1 MSEYKFVEKPFL
13 DQLAALGWRVI
24 DQGAGIPGDPTAS
37 LRTGFRE
44 WVLIDELFSALDA
57 INKTE
62 DGTPW
67 LTDKQKQE
75 IYEEL
80 TTQRGGLIEA
90 NQAVQELLYKYTLDE
105 NEVTG
110 EKSPDIQ
117 VIDFKNPDN
126 NRFVAINQFRI
137 DTPGRVKTMIIPDIV
152 LFVNGLPLV
161 VIEAKDGNVFTANP
175 MAEARSQLW
184 RYSNQREETKAA
196 GLREGEEGLFH
207 FNQFMIATTGD
218 EAEFGTITALDEK
231 YYFAWKSIYPEEYGK
246 FTPPLGKERQQETLI
261 QGMLAKSTLLDI
273 VRNFILFMQVG
284 GSTIKVAPRYQQYRA
299 VGKITKRLQTGTTA
313 DERSGV
319 IWHTQGSGKSLTMVF
334 LVRKLRR
341 MDELKDMKVLM
352 VNDRTD
358 LEDQLGETASLT
370 GEKVHFIG
378 DSKSL
383 KADLTGEASTLN
395 MVMIHK
401 FMERETGIPDY
412 LEKAL
417 AGEAVPKFKHFGTV
431 NTSDRILILIDEAHR
446 TQSSDLGNNLFEAFP
461 NASKI
466 AFTGTPL
473 ITERHK
479 EKTVQRFGGGDYL
492 DTYKL
497 KDAEADGAT
506 VKILYE
512 GKTADTAIN
521 AKHEFDRKFEDL
533 FKDRTPEELA
543 AIKKKYGAIGDVFD
557 AEQRIQEISDDLIE
571 HYVTKVLPNGFKA
584 QIVCHS
590 KNAAVTYEKCLNKSI
605 PAYVGKLKAEG
616 GNDELIEALEFLKTA
631 VVISSDGT
639 NEKAVMT
646 IARKRAKELNAVEN
660 FKKKFDRAKPET
672 GVGLLI
678 VCDMLLT
685 GFDAPIEQI
694 MYLDKKISEH
704 NLLQAIARV
713 NRVYP
718 DKACGYIV
726 DYVGLSNHLKAAL
739 SIYASEDQQEILE
752 AFKGVESEVPVL
764 EVRYRRLLQLF
775 EDAGIKDIKKFVEQ
789 SIADDKDEYLLL
801 EKILDTLEDI
811 KRRETFNVY
820 LKKFLGSL
828 DVVMPNPFGRPFS
841 IPAKRFGYIHAKAK
855 QRFKDDSISIA
866 GAGAKVRKL
875 IDEHLI
881 GLGVNPKIPPT
892 ELLSDTF
899 IVELDKNRSSK
910 SKASEMEHAIRKH
923 CKIHLEEDPAFYNT
937 LSEKL
942 DKAIQ
947 KHKENWDQLCLELM
961 DIREKASEGR
971 TEAVEGLDVEE
982 TPFFDLARTIAF
994 NGSEP
999 DAEELEQLKS
1009 CVRNMFEE
1017 FLSTIDIVNFWQ
1029 NDHEVKKL
1037 RSSLTRHI
1045 LLSNVDRAIDAREK
1059 IVSEIMSLAK
1069 VRHEQILGQKGGA

>member
-13 DQLAALGWRVI
+13 DQLNALGWETI
-24 DQGAGIPGDPTAS
+24 DQGSGIPGDPGAS
-37 LRTGFRE
+37 LRSSFRE
-44 WVLIDELFSALDA
+44 WVLKDELFAALDA
-57 INKTE
+57 VNQTE

-67 LTDKQKQE
+67 LTAKQKEE
-75 IYEEL
+75 IFDDL
-80 TTQRGGLIEA
+80 TRQPGSIIEA
-90 NQAVQELLYKYTLDE
+90 NQAVQELLYKYTVDE

-110 EKSPDIQ
+110 EKSPDVKI
-117 VIDFKNPDN
+117 IDFKAPEK
-126 NRFVAINQFRI
+126 NRFLAINQFRI
-137 DTPGRVKTMIIPDIV
+137 DTPGRVKSMIIPDVV

-161 VIEAKDGNVFTANP
+161 VVEGKDANAYTANP
-175 MAEARSQLW
+175 MAEARLQLW

-196 GLREGEEGLFH
+196 GLKEGEEGLFH
-207 FNQFMIATTGD
+207 FNQFVIATTGE
-218 EAEFGTITALDEK
+218 EAEFGTITALDER
-231 YYFAWKSIYPEEYGK
+231 YFFAWKSIYPEAYAAY
-246 FTPPLGKERQQETLI
+246 TPPLGKERQQETLI
-261 QGMLAKSTLLDI
+261 QGMLAKPTLLDI

-284 GSTIKVAPRYQQYRA
+284 GNTIKVAPRYQQYRA
-299 VGKITKRLQTGTTA
+299 VGKIIKRLQTGETA

-341 MDELKDMKVLM
+341 MDDLKDMKVLM

-358 LEDQLGETASLT
+358 LEEQLGGTAALT
-370 GEKVHFIG
+370 GEKVYYVDSSSDLKKDLKG
-378 DSKSL
+378 DQ
-383 KADLTGEASTLN
+383 STLH

-417 AGEAVPKFKHFGTV
+417 AGEAVPKFKHFGLV
-431 NTSDRILILIDEAHR
+431 NGSDRILILIDEAHR

-461 NASKI
+461 NASRV

-479 EKTVQRFGGGDYL
+479 EKTIERFGGRYL

-512 GKTADTAIN
+512 GKTADTAIK

-533 FKDRTPEELA
+533 FKDRTPEEMA
-543 AIKKKYGAIGDVFD
+543 AIKKRYGAIGDVFE
-557 AEQRIQEISDDLIE
+557 AEQRIQEICDDLIE
-571 HYVTKVLPNGFKA
+571 HYATKILPNGFKA

-590 KNAAVTYEKCLNKSI
+590 KNAAITYEKCLGKSI
-605 PAYVGKLKAEG
+605 PAYISKLKAEG
-616 GNDELIEALEFLKTA
+616 GNDELIEKLEFLKTA

-639 NEKAVMT
+639 NEKAVFT
-646 IARKRAKELNAVEN
+646 QARKRAKEQNAVEN
-660 FKKKFDRAKPET
+660 FKKGFDPDKPET
-672 GVGLLI
+672 GIGLLI

-685 GFDAPIEQI
+685 GFDAPVEQV

-718 DKACGYIV
+718 DKQCGYIV
-726 DYVGLSNHLKAAL
+726 DYVGLSNHLREAL
-739 SIYASEDQQEILE
+739 SIYSADDQEEILD
-752 AFKGVESEVPVL
+752 AFKGVESEIPVL

-775 EDAGIKDIKKFVEQ
+775 EDAGIKNIQAFVEQ
-789 SIADDKDEYLLL
+789 KIADAKDEYLLL
-801 EKILDTLEDI
+801 EKILDSLEDI

-828 DVVMPNPFGRPFS
+828 DVVMPNTLGRPFT
-841 IPAKRFGYIHAKAK
+841 IPAKRFGYIHAKAR
-855 QRFKDDSISIA
+855 QRFKDESISIA

-881 GLGVNPKIPPT
+881 GLGINPKIPPT
-892 ELLSDTF
+892 ALLSDKF
-899 IVELDKNRSSK
+899 IIELDKNKSAK

-923 CKIHLEEDPAFYNT
+923 CKVHFAEDPAFYKT

-942 DKAIQ
+942 DNAIQ

-961 DIREKASEGR
+961 DIREQAKEGR
-971 TEAVEGLDVEE
+971 TEPVEGLDVEE

-994 NGSEP
+994 NGVEP
-999 DAEELEQLKS
+999 EDEDIETLKS
-1009 CVRNMFEE
+1009 CVRSMFEE
-1017 FLSTIDIVNFWQ
+1017 FHNTIDIVNFWK
-1029 NDHEVKKL
+1029 NDPEVKKL
-1037 RSSLTRHI
+1037 RSALTRHI
-1045 LLSNVDRAIDAREK
+1045 LLSNIDAAIDTREK

-1069 VRHEQILGQKGGA
+1069 ERHEQILGQRGRS